1 MITTKIKMCQ
11 MKRENEKQTNK
22 QKNRRKII
30 TMKKLFNHLTSYIK
44 ELKKVCLNKFSD
56 NLKA

>member
-1 MITTKIKMCQ
+1 

-30 TMKKLFNHLTSYIK
+30 TMKKLFNHLTNYIK

>member
-1 MITTKIKMCQ
+1 
-11 MKRENEKQTNK
+11 MKRENEKK
-22 QKNRRKII
+22 KKKKKNRRKII

-56 NLKA
+56 NLKAWKR

>member
-30 TMKKLFNHLTSYIK
+30 TMKKLFNHLTNYIK

>member
-1 MITTKIKMCQ
+1 MLDEE
-11 MKRENEKQTNK
+11 REWKK
-22 QKNRRKII
+22 KKKNRRKII

-56 NLKA
+56 NLKAWKR